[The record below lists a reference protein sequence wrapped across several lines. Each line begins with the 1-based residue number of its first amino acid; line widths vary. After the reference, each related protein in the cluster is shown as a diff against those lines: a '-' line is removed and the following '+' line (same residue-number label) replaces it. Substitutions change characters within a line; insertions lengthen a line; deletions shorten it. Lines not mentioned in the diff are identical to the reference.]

1 MELKDKVI
9 AITGGASGLGEAS
22 TRHFVSQGAKVMI
35 LDINDDNAKAI
46 CDELGDESVKYV
58 NTNIME
64 EEPVKDAMSKIE
76 EAFGKLHVV
85 INCAGTGYGARII
98 GKDAPHPLD
107 HFKFII
113 DLNLVGTFNVMRLA
127 AELMDK
133 NEADEDGEKGVI
145 INTAS
150 IAGYEGQIGQSAY
163 SASKAGDIGLTL
175 TAARDLARHGIRVN
189 TIAPG
194 IFDTPLMKMAPDK
207 VRDPLLEST
216 QFPHR
221 FGLPA
226 EFGSLAAHI
235 VENAYLNG
243 ETIRLDSAM
252 RMKPR

>member
-22 TRHFVSQGAKVMI
+22 TRHFVSLGAKVMI

-46 CDELGDESVKYV
+46 CDELGGDSVKYV

-64 EEPVKDAMSKIE
+64 EQPVQDAMSKIE
-76 EAFGKLHVV
+76 EAFGALHVA
-85 INCAGTGYGARII
+85 INCAGTGYGARIL

-133 NEADEDGEKGVI
+133 NEPEEDGEKGVI

-163 SASKAGDIGLTL
+163 SASKAGVIGLTL
-175 TAARDLARHGIRVN
+175 TEIGRASCRERV
-189 TIAPG
+189 
-194 IFDTPLMKMAPDK
+194 
-207 VRDPLLEST
+207 
-216 QFPHR
+216 
-221 FGLPA
+221 
-226 EFGSLAAHI
+226 
-235 VENAYLNG
+235 
-243 ETIRLDSAM
+243 
-252 RMKPR
+252 